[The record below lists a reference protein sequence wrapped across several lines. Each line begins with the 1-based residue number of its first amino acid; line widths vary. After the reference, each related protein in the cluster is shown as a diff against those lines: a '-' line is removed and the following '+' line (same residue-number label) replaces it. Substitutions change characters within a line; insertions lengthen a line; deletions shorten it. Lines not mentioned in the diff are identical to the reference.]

1 MTKPARSRMS
11 PAGPP
16 AADVRPG
23 RGGVGRT
30 GSPYA
35 ESVSD
40 GLRRL
45 TSPDLTRRRRTAGL
59 GLLSIGALGVVTAY
73 QVGLL
78 RHVPEPPGRHLDA
91 DRVDASGEA
100 YRLLGTPDGALGI
113 ASYAATV
120 ALAAMGPA
128 DRATTQPWIP
138 LLAAAKAGL
147 DVASGGYLFA
157 EQVTKHKKLCSWCTV
172 AAAASVI
179 AFPQTLP
186 EARRALAALRH
197 RGAGR
202 R

>member
-1 MTKPARSRMS
+1 MTKTAKTRSS

-23 RGGVGRT
+23 SGGVGRT

-40 GLRRL
+40 ALRRL
-45 TSPDLTRRRRTAGL
+45 ASPDLTRRRRTAGL
-59 GLLSIGALGVVTAY
+59 GLVSIGALTVVTAY

-78 RHVPEPPGRHLDA
+78 KHVPEPPGGYLDA

-100 YRLLGTPDGALGI
+100 YQLLGTPDGALGI

-120 ALAAMGPA
+120 ALAAMGAA

-138 LLAAAKAGL
+138 LLATAKAGL
-147 DVASGGYLFA
+147 DLVSGGYLFA

-172 AAAASVI
+172 AAAASVV

-186 EARRALAALRH
+186 EARRALATLR
-197 RGAGR
+197 GGGGR
-202 R
+202 

>member
-1 MTKPARSRMS
+1 MTRTAKPRAS
-11 PAGPP
+11 PAGP
-16 AADVRPG
+16 AVADVRPG
-23 RGGVGRT
+23 SGGVGRT

-40 GLRRL
+40 ALRRL
-45 TSPDLTRRRRTAGL
+45 ASPDLTRRRRTAGL

-78 RHVPEPPGRHLDA
+78 KHVPEPPGSYLDA

-100 YRLLGTPDGALGI
+100 YQLLGTPDGALGI

-120 ALAAMGPA
+120 ALAAMGAA

-147 DVASGGYLFA
+147 DLVSGGYLFA
-157 EQVTKHKKLCSWCTV
+157 EQITKHQKLCGWCTV
-172 AAAASVI
+172 AAAASVV

-186 EARRALAALRH
+186 EARRALATLR
-197 RGAGR
+197 GGGGR
-202 R
+202 